1 MCVRALYGPYNN
13 AKQIGKMRERE
24 PDILYIVF
32 DVVFSGQFIS
42 FYSSVLGANMFKF
55 YLLDVTEKIK
65 YLLGKN
71 TNIKRQVINISPVHQ
86 TTPAIFFIKK
96 LFMGKKYFYILF

>member
-13 AKQIGKMRERE
+13 AKQIGRMRERE
-24 PDILYIVF
+24 RETEILFLYIKTLLVF

-71 TNIKRQVINISPVHQ
+71 TNIIVKK
-86 TTPAIFFIKK
+86 IFDVLVWSF
-96 LFMGKKYFYILF
+96 L